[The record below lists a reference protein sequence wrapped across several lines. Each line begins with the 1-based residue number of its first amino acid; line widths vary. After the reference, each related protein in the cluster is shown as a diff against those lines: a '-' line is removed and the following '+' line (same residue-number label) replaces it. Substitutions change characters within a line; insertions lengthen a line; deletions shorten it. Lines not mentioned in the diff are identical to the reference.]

1 MARFAANTGTDFGG
15 ERTMYI
21 EAKIEKLLDLKK
33 AIEIG
38 PIAPL
43 IEHAGSTMAHLNS
56 QVH

>member
-1 MARFAANTGTDFGG
+1 
-15 ERTMYI
+15 MYI

-56 QVH
+56 QVHWPSDRSRVAAGN